1 MAKATHFG
9 RAHAFKILD
18 EMGLST
24 DTIKRAAR
32 CVQDSMIESYAT
44 NTPMRAMLVMAGAEP
59 DDPSSHFAPHL
70 EVEVPEEV
78 FDFFAPWWKQQK
90 RAVEEAWQLAR
101 TKQARKEQCLYSAR
115 GGLDATRY
123 AIETALQ
130 GIAAQYLDA
139 RGVPSG
145 KTMLEEFPMN
155 TLFRSHLGFTQPAW
169 RRFAQD
175 VRKAQD
181 RHFSMDDLFDS
192 PRKRALDKVTRQHT
206 HRILRRVDAVHTEV
220 TGLSSRLSGIDGKEP
235 DEPNSAFVE
244 RADNVVV
251 SDCGVSNV
259 NVLQAPKR
267 KRTSA
272 WKHVKRDNTLA
283 MIITPLPD
291 FGTLDSAYALWDEYT
306 KSRNGRTAFRD
317 LERAHGSKWRA
328 CKHNKQK
335 WNARKLCYD
344 FIEKFPS
351 ASDGV
356 IALQSLLETCTNSG
370 NRRSKRPAWTALF
383 AELRRQ
389 KASQN
394 T

>member
-1 MAKATHFG
+1 M
-9 RAHAFKILD
+9 
-18 EMGLST
+18 
-24 DTIKRAAR
+24 
-32 CVQDSMIESYAT
+32 
-44 NTPMRAMLVMAGAEP
+44 
-59 DDPSSHFAPHL
+59 
-70 EVEVPEEV
+70 
-78 FDFFAPWWKQQK
+78 
-90 RAVEEAWQLAR
+90 
-101 TKQARKEQCLYSAR
+101 
-115 GGLDATRY
+115 
-123 AIETALQ
+123 
-130 GIAAQYLDA
+130 
-139 RGVPSG
+139 
-145 KTMLEEFPMN
+145 
-155 TLFRSHLGFTQPAW
+155 
-169 RRFAQD
+169 
-175 VRKAQD
+175 
-181 RHFSMDDLFDS
+181 
-192 PRKRALDKVTRQHT
+192 
-206 HRILRRVDAVHTEV
+206 DAVHTEV
-220 TGLSSRLSGIDGKEP
+220 TGLSSRLSGIDGKES

-383 AELRRQ
+383 AELQRQ